1 MQRAEIKKSTQG
13 VKRKNS
19 NLSSLTSGESG
30 LTDPEIDVT
39 KIKGQTLKE
48 ALKRDKSL
56 IKSRKVNDKHNK
68 LDISRISEVINS

>member
-19 NLSSLTSGESG
+19 NLSYLTSGESG
-30 LTDPEIDVT
+30 LTDPEINVT

-48 ALKRDKSL
+48 A
-56 IKSRKVNDKHNK
+56 
-68 LDISRISEVINS
+68 